1 MCHTVIKCTD
11 WIMCFFV
18 KQKTAYEMRISDWSS
33 DVCSSDLGE
42 LTAFSFRPIC
52 AEPQKY
58 SSHLVQTRR
67 YQSELGRRQRC
78 QRAPISAPN
87 HHASGYTN
95 GSWVRSAMMMT
106 MSPPN
111 VCTQFD
117 RWDIGKS
124 PLVPQPHQ
132 ASRQSA
138 KRDIWPMCKAS

>member
-78 QRAPISAPN
+78 QRVSISAPN
-87 HHASGYTN
+87 PHASGYTT
-95 GSWVRSAMMMT
+95 GYWVRSAMMLT
-106 MSPPN
+106 MSSPNGRSPFGRGGSGQWPLFPP
-111 VCTQFD
+111 
-117 RWDIGKS
+117 
-124 PLVPQPHQ
+124 PP
-132 ASRQSA
+132 
-138 KRDIWPMCKAS
+138 KARRTSYQRTT